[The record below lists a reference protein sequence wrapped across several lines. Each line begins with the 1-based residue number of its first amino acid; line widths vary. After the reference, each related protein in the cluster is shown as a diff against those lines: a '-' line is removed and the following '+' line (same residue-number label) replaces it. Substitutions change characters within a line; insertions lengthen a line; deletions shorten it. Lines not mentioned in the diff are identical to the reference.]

1 MRTGSSKW
9 PVFGNSDVRRTG
21 GLAFLRSGN
30 GLDDVNFESIIVS
43 REGPIGVITLNR
55 PEALNAL
62 NMKMVNELREALT
75 EFEADDAVRCVVI
88 TGSER
93 AFSAGADIKE
103 MADMT
108 AVQMTMT
115 GHFFPLWDKVG
126 RFPKPIVGAL
136 SGFVLGGGLELAM
149 GCDVL
154 IASETTQLGQPEI
167 DIGVMPG
174 GGGTQ
179 RLTRAVGKSKAMEMI
194 LTGKRIGA
202 EEARSLGLVSRVVP
216 KEAYLTEAMKVAG
229 EIATKSPVAVR
240 LAKMAVNK
248 AFEMGLTDGLDFE
261 RELFYLLFASEDKKE
276 GMNAFMEKRKPEF
289 KGK

>member
-1 MRTGSSKW
+1 MDYET
-9 PVFGNSDVRRTG
+9 
-21 GLAFLRSGN
+21 
-30 GLDDVNFESIIVS
+30 IIVS
-43 REGPIGVITLNR
+43 KEGALGMITLNR
-55 PEALNAL
+55 PQAMNALSTKLVTELISALND
-62 NMKMVNELREALT
+62 
-75 EFEADDAVRCVVI
+75 FEKDDGVRCLVI

-103 MADMT
+103 MAEMT
-108 AVQMTMT
+108 AVKMTMT

-126 RFPKPIVGAL
+126 RYPKPIVGAL

-149 GCDVL
+149 SLDVL
-154 IASETTQLGQPEI
+154 VASETTQLGQPEI

-179 RLTRAVGKSKAMEMI
+179 RLTRAVGKYKAMEMI

-202 EEARSLGLVSRVVP
+202 EEAKALGLVSRVVP
-216 KEAYLTEAMKVAG
+216 KEAYLEEAKKVAN
-229 EIATKSPVAVR
+229 EIASKSPVAIR

-248 AFEMGLTDGLDFE
+248 AFEMGLSEGIDFE
-261 RELFYLLFASEDKKE
+261 REVFYLLFASEDKDE
-276 GMNAFMEKRKPEF
+276 GMQAFMEKRKPEF

>member
-1 MRTGSSKW
+1 MAYETLIASK
-9 PVFGNSDVRRTG
+9 
-21 GLAFLRSGN
+21 
-30 GLDDVNFESIIVS
+30 
-43 REGPIGVITLNR
+43 EGRVGVITLNR
-55 PEALNAL
+55 PQAMNAL
-62 NMKMVNELREALT
+62 SNKLVTELISVLG
-75 EFEADDAVRCVVI
+75 EFEKDDSVRCLVI

-103 MADMT
+103 MAEMT
-108 AVQMTMT
+108 AVQMAMT

-126 RFPKPIVGAL
+126 HYPKPIVGAL

-149 GCDVL
+149 SLDVL

-202 EEARSLGLVSRVVP
+202 EEAKTLGLVSRVVP
-216 KEAYLTEAMKVAG
+216 KETYLEEAMKVAA
-229 EIATKSPVAVR
+229 EIATKSPVAVQM
-240 LAKMAVNK
+240 AKMAVNK
-248 AFEMGLTDGLDFE
+248 AFEMGLSQGIDFE
-261 RELFYLLFASEDKKE
+261 RELFYLLFASEDKAE
-276 GMNAFMEKRKPEF
+276 GMDAFVGKRKPDF

>member
-1 MRTGSSKW
+1 MSYETLLVSK
-9 PVFGNSDVRRTG
+9 
-21 GLAFLRSGN
+21 
-30 GLDDVNFESIIVS
+30 
-43 REGPIGVITLNR
+43 EGMVGVITLNR

-62 NMKMVNELREALT
+62 NTKMVTELIEALS
-75 EFEADDAVRCVVI
+75 EFEKDEGVRCLVM
-88 TGSER
+88 TGNEK

-103 MADMT
+103 MAQIT
-108 AVQMTMT
+108 AIEMAMT

-126 RFPKPIVGAL
+126 KYPKPIVGAL

-149 GCDVL
+149 SCDVL
-154 IASETTQLGQPEI
+154 VASETTQLGQPEI

-179 RLTRAVGKSKAMEMI
+179 RLTRAVGKYKAMEMV

-216 KEAYLTEAMKVAG
+216 KEAYLGEAKKVAS
-229 EIATKSPVAVR
+229 EIASKSPVALR
-240 LAKMAVNK
+240 LAKTAVNK
-248 AFEMGLTDGLDFE
+248 AFEMGLSEGLDFE
-261 RELFYLLFASEDKKE
+261 RELFYLLFASEDKNE
-276 GMNAFMEKRKPEF
+276 GMKAFLEKRKPEF

>member
-1 MRTGSSKW
+1 MSYETIATSK
-9 PVFGNSDVRRTG
+9 
-21 GLAFLRSGN
+21 
-30 GLDDVNFESIIVS
+30 
-43 REGPIGVITLNR
+43 EGHVGVVTLHR

-62 NMKMVNELREALT
+62 NSKMVTELISALG
-75 EFEADDAVRCVVI
+75 EFEKDDDVRCLVI
-88 TGSER
+88 TGSEK

-103 MADMT
+103 MAEIS
-108 AVQMTMT
+108 AVQMAMT

-149 GCDVL
+149 SCDILV
-154 IASETTQLGQPEI
+154 ASDTTQLGQPEI

-179 RLTRAVGKSKAMEMI
+179 RLSKAVGKYKAMEMV

-202 EEARSLGLVSRVVP
+202 EEAKALGLVSRVVP
-216 KEAYLTEAMKVAG
+216 KEAYLTEAMKVAK
-229 EIATKSPVAVR
+229 EVSAKSPVAVR
-240 LAKMAVNK
+240 MAKMAVNK
-248 AFEMGLTDGLDFE
+248 AFEMGLSDGLDFE
-261 RELFYLLFASEDKKE
+261 RELFYLLFASEDKTE
-276 GMNAFMEKRKPEF
+276 GMKAFMEKRKAEF

>member
-1 MRTGSSKW
+1 MSYET
-9 PVFGNSDVRRTG
+9 
-21 GLAFLRSGN
+21 L
-30 GLDDVNFESIIVS
+30 IVS
-43 REGPIGVITLNR
+43 KEGPLGLIALNR

-62 NMKMVNELREALT
+62 NMKMVNELVAAL
-75 EFEADDAVRCVVI
+75 EGFEKDESVRCVVL

-108 AVQMTMT
+108 AVQMAMT

-126 RFPKPIVGAL
+126 RYPKPIVAAL

-154 IASETTQLGQPEI
+154 VASETTLLGQPEI
-167 DIGVMPG
+167 DIGVIPG
-174 GGGTQ
+174 GSGTQ
-179 RLTRAVGKSKAMEMI
+179 RLTRAVGKYKAMEMV

-202 EEARSLGLVSRVVP
+202 EEAKTLGLVSRVVP
-216 KEAYLTEAMKVAG
+216 KEAYLTEAKKVAS
-229 EIATKSPVAVR
+229 EIAAKSPVAIR
-240 LAKMAVNK
+240 MAKMAVNK
-248 AFEMGLTDGLDFE
+248 SFEMGLSQGIDFE

-276 GMNAFMEKRKPEF
+276 GMRAFLEKRKPDF

>member
-1 MRTGSSKW
+1 MEYETIQVSKE
-9 PVFGNSDVRRTG
+9 GALG
-21 GLAFLRSGN
+21 
-30 GLDDVNFESIIVS
+30 II
-43 REGPIGVITLNR
+43 ILNR
-55 PEALNAL
+55 PQALNAL
-62 NMKMVNELREALT
+62 SSALVKELISALT
-75 EFEADDAVRCVVI
+75 DFEKDDDVRCLVVA
-88 TGSER
+88 GSEK

-108 AVQMTMT
+108 AVEMSMT

-126 RFPKPIVGAL
+126 RFPKPMVGAL

-149 GCDVL
+149 SLDVL
-154 IASETTQLGQPEI
+154 VASETTQLGQPEI

-202 EEARSLGLVSRVVP
+202 EEAKTLGLVSRVVP
-216 KEAYLTEAMKVAG
+216 REAYLEEAKKVAN
-229 EIATKSPVAVR
+229 EIASKSPVATR
-240 LAKMAVNK
+240 LAKMAVTK
-248 AFEMGLTDGLDFE
+248 AYEVGLSNGLDFE
-261 RELFYLLFASEDKKE
+261 RELFYLLFASEDAKE
-276 GMNAFMEKRKPEF
+276 GMHAFMEKRKPAF

>member
-1 MRTGSSKW
+1 VNYETLVVSK
-9 PVFGNSDVRRTG
+9 
-21 GLAFLRSGN
+21 
-30 GLDDVNFESIIVS
+30 
-43 REGPIGVITLNR
+43 EGPLGSITLNR

-62 NMKMVNELREALT
+62 NWKMVNELIAALSD
-75 EFEADDAVRCVVI
+75 FEKDESVRCLVLA
-88 TGSER
+88 GSEK

-103 MADMT
+103 MAELT

-115 GHFFPLWDKVG
+115 GHFFPLWDKMAKY
-126 RFPKPIVGAL
+126 PKPIVAAL

-149 GCDVL
+149 SCDIL

-167 DIGVMPG
+167 DIGVIPG

-179 RLTRAVGKSKAMEMI
+179 RLTKAVGKSKAMEMV
-194 LTGKRIGA
+194 LTGRRIGA
-202 EEARSLGLVSRVVP
+202 EEAKTLGLVSRVVP
-216 KEAYLTEAMKVAG
+216 KEAYLSEAKKVAS
-229 EIATKSPVAVR
+229 EIAAKSPVAIR

-248 AFEMGLTDGLDFE
+248 SFEMGLSQGLDFE

-276 GMNAFMEKRKPEF
+276 GMRAFMEKRKPEF

>member
-1 MRTGSSKW
+1 MVYETIQVSK
-9 PVFGNSDVRRTG
+9 
-21 GLAFLRSGN
+21 
-30 GLDDVNFESIIVS
+30 
-43 REGPIGVITLNR
+43 EGMIGVITLNR
-55 PEALNAL
+55 PQALNAL
-62 NMKMVNELREALT
+62 NAKMVGELIAALDG
-75 EFEADDAVRCVVI
+75 FENDGAVRCVVI
-88 TGSER
+88 AGSEK

-149 GCDVL
+149 SLDVL
-154 IASETTQLGQPEI
+154 VASDTTQLGQPEI

-202 EEARSLGLVSRVVP
+202 EEAKTLGLVSRVVP
-216 KEAYLTEAMKVAG
+216 KEAYLDEAKKVAN
-229 EIATKSPVAVR
+229 EVASRSPVAVR

-248 AFEMGLTDGLDFE
+248 AFEMGLGDGLDFE
-261 RELFYLLFASEDKKE
+261 RELFYLLFASEDAKE
-276 GMNAFMEKRKPEF
+276 GMNAFMEKRKPAF